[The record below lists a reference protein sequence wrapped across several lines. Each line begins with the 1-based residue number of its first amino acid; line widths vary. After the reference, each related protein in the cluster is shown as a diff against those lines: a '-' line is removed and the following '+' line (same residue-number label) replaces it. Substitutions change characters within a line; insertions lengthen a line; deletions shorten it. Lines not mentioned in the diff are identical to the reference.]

1 MGHQG
6 GRESGSRDGR
16 NRVIRITVIFI
27 ILTLLAVWG
36 AMENADR
43 PAEADRYE
51 AEDVTRDTETGGQPQ
66 EQQQE
71 IVYHFRNEETLNQHF
86 QKHGGEF
93 GSEFGYETAQDYE
106 EGANRVIESSEAL
119 HKLEAEDGDDVYYL
133 EATNEFVVVSP
144 QGVIR
149 TYFRPNDGIKYYERQ

>member
-6 GRESGSRDGR
+6 GRESLSRDGR
-16 NRVIRITVIFI
+16 SRVIRIAVIFI
-27 ILTLLAVWG
+27 ILALFAVWS
-36 AMENADR
+36 AMQNADA
-43 PAEADRYE
+43 PAEADGYE
-51 AEDVTRDTETGGQPQ
+51 A
-66 EQQQE
+66 E

-106 EGANRVIESSEAL
+106 AGANRVIESSEAL